1 MAHISAISVHDFADS
16 GKKVRKGES
25 SLMWGR
31 GGSGRAAR
39 HRAYTWGMANN
50 DQGYDP
56 FEPGHST
63 PEFEQFARENQKYR
77 KASHARGGAGGQ
89 KRTSSAGAR
98 SAAAGNAG
106 SRAAGPAGKGGSPS
120 SGGSGKHA
128 PRGAGRTVSQA
139 RVAGGRKAAG
149 RAAAPMQKGASSRSS
164 RPASP
169 QPPLQ
174 TPEPEPVLARAHS
187 KAHNVVGILVCVLL
201 AIALEVFGYN
211 FQFFYSM
218 TYPDAGSYLVN
229 GAQPSQVGTITLD
242 SSSSSFEITGLNS
255 TVRSIHFTPVLSDAA
270 GAAKAT
276 DSKIQVVISLA
287 DEGNANYY
295 ANPAV
300 SVDPADPAT
309 TYISLDPAGK
319 CHSIKVNMT
328 NLADIGAVQVSG
340 ISLNQ
345 KVPFDFDPLRAGSV
359 FAILLV
365 LFALRPAS
373 GLYSRVRDSRLTS
386 HRILIVA
393 LVAVQ
398 CVVVLALVLSNSH
411 YVSLTQTPSYENQ
424 FQYQKLAVALTQ
436 GHLYL
441 NDVPSDAL
449 QAMANPYDTQARAA
463 QGVPYLWD
471 HAYFHGKYYV
481 YFGILPCLVFYVP
494 WLLVTHTGFPTW
506 LGIAICDCV
515 YAAGLM
521 YLLSAVRR
529 RWFPRT
535 SIGVLVVLD
544 VMLFVAGGGIILA
557 RTPSMYFMPEAMS
570 LALVSWGLGLWVSGT
585 SRGYIER
592 GKIVLGALLIALTM
606 ASRPQMVLSAVFGLV
621 LFWPFLRDSK
631 GDRGARRDVMGAFK
645 VAMVPF
651 VLVAIAV
658 LVYNAARFGSPFDF
672 GANYNLT
679 TNDMTHRGFHLD
691 RIPFGLYAYLFQP
704 PVFGSQ
710 FPFLR
715 QAYLDPAYQGIT
727 IYEPMFGGY
736 FFLYPMTLAVLGI
749 VIGRVRAHLK
759 EQRLMPLFV
768 ALVCVAFALCIFD
781 LQGAGILMRYVCD
794 FGLFFALAGAIVF
807 LALLQ
812 VKSEKRLTK
821 DWTTQFSAVGSRGAV
836 AAAGAGAE
844 TVSVYRISLYFMFA
858 TLVLMVIMNVM
869 LWNAFG
875 MY

>member
-1 MAHISAISVHDFADS
+1 
-16 GKKVRKGES
+16 
-25 SLMWGR
+25 
-31 GGSGRAAR
+31 
-39 HRAYTWGMANN
+39 
-50 DQGYDP
+50 
-56 FEPGHST
+56 
-63 PEFEQFARENQKYR
+63 
-77 KASHARGGAGGQ
+77 
-89 KRTSSAGAR
+89 
-98 SAAAGNAG
+98 
-106 SRAAGPAGKGGSPS
+106 
-120 SGGSGKHA
+120 
-128 PRGAGRTVSQA
+128 
-139 RVAGGRKAAG
+139 
-149 RAAAPMQKGASSRSS
+149 MQKAPSRSS
-164 RPASP
+164 RPVSS

-174 TPEPEPVLARAHS
+174 APEPQPVLARAHG
-187 KAHNVVGILVCVLL
+187 KAHNVIGVLVCVLL

-359 FAILLV
+359 LAILLV

-373 GLYSRVRDSRLTS
+373 GLYSRVRDSRLAS
-386 HRILIVA
+386 HRIL
-393 LVAVQ
+393 LVVLVVVQ

-506 LGIAICDCV
+506 LGIAICDCI

-521 YLLSAVRR
+521 YLLSAVCR

-651 VLVAIAV
+651 VLVAVAV
-658 LVYNAARFGSPFDF
+658 LAYNAARFGSPFDF

-736 FFLYPMTLAVLGI
+736 FFLYPMALAVLGI
-749 VIGRVRAHLK
+749 VIGRVRAQLK
-759 EQRLMPLFV
+759 EQRLLPLFV

-836 AAAGAGAE
+836 AAAGEGAE

-869 LWNAFG
+869 LWNVFG

>member
-1 MAHISAISVHDFADS
+1 MARHPPHDIRCGPS
-16 GKKVRKGES
+16 ECES
-25 SLMWGR
+25 CSR
-31 GGSGRAAR
+31 FPSSRCGRAVEVSAR
-39 HRAYTWGMANN
+39 GDGALILGSMANN
-50 DQGYDP
+50 NQGYDP

-63 PEFEQFARENQKYR
+63 PEFEQFARENQKYQKAR
-77 KASHARGGAGGQ
+77 GAHGGTPAGKRGAAAGRSRTAGAGKVASHARSGGARKAQGRAVAQ
-89 KRTSSAGAR
+89 KKAQPQVAPT
-98 SAAAGNAG
+98 
-106 SRAAGPAGKGGSPS
+106 GPAGASA
-120 SGGSGKHA
+120 H
-128 PRGAGRTVSQA
+128 
-139 RVAGGRKAAG
+139 G
-149 RAAAPMQKGASSRSS
+149 RARNAMG
-164 RPASP
+164 
-169 QPPLQ
+169 
-174 TPEPEPVLARAHS
+174 V
-187 KAHNVVGILVCVLL
+187 LVCLLL

-276 DSKIQVVISLA
+276 DSKIQVVISLT

-359 FAILLV
+359 LAILLV

-398 CVVVLALVLSNSH
+398 CVVVLALVFSNSH

-521 YLLSAVRR
+521 YLLSAVCR

-535 SIGVLVVLD
+535 SIGVFVVLD

-651 VLVAIAV
+651 VLVAVAV
-658 LVYNAARFGSPFDF
+658 LAYNAARFGSPFDF

-736 FFLYPMTLAVLGI
+736 FFLYPMTLAILGI
-749 VIGRVRAHLK
+749 AIARVRAQLK
-759 EQRLMPLFV
+759 EQRLLPLFV

-781 LQGAGILMRYVCD
+781 LQGAGILMRYICD
-794 FGLFFALAGAIVF
+794 FGLFFALAGALVF

-812 VKSEKRLTK
+812 VKSTKRLTK
-821 DWTTQFSAVGSRGAV
+821 GWTTQFSAVGSR
-836 AAAGAGAE
+836 AAGGGRAGSGEAAE
-844 TVSVYRISLYFMFA
+844 TVSVYRISLYFMFT
-858 TLVLMVIMNVM
+858 TLVIMVIMNVL

>member
-1 MAHISAISVHDFADS
+1 MARHSPHDIRCGPS
-16 GKKVRKGES
+16 ECES
-25 SLMWGR
+25 CSR
-31 GGSGRAAR
+31 FPSSRCGRAVEVSAR
-39 HRAYTWGMANN
+39 GDGALILGSMANN
-50 DQGYDP
+50 NQGYDP

-63 PEFEQFARENQKYR
+63 PEFEQFARENQKYQKAR
-77 KASHARGGAGGQ
+77 GAHGGTPAGKRGAAADRSRTAGAGKVASHARSGGARKAQGRAVAQ
-89 KRTSSAGAR
+89 KKAQPQVAPT
-98 SAAAGNAG
+98 
-106 SRAAGPAGKGGSPS
+106 GPAGASA
-120 SGGSGKHA
+120 H
-128 PRGAGRTVSQA
+128 
-139 RVAGGRKAAG
+139 G
-149 RAAAPMQKGASSRSS
+149 RARNAMG
-164 RPASP
+164 
-169 QPPLQ
+169 
-174 TPEPEPVLARAHS
+174 V
-187 KAHNVVGILVCVLL
+187 LVCLLL

-218 TYPDAGSYLVN
+218 TYPNAGSYLVN
-229 GAQPSQVGTITLD
+229 GAQPSQVDTITLD
-242 SSSSSFEITGLNS
+242 SSSSSFEITGLDS
-255 TVRSIHFTPVLSDAA
+255 TVRSIHFTPVLSDAV

-276 DSKIQVVISLA
+276 DSKIQVVISLT

-328 NLADIGAVQVSG
+328 NLKDIGAVQVSG

-359 FAILLV
+359 LAILLV

-373 GLYSRVRDSRLTS
+373 GLYSRVRDSRLAS
-386 HRILIVA
+386 HRILLVA

-521 YLLSAVRR
+521 YLLSAVCR

-535 SIGVLVVLD
+535 SIGVFVVLD

-570 LALVSWGLGLWVSGT
+570 LALVSWGLGLWISGT

-651 VLVAIAV
+651 VLVAVAV
-658 LVYNAARFGSPFDF
+658 LAYNAARFGSPFDF

-736 FFLYPMTLAVLGI
+736 FFLYPMALAILGI
-749 VIGRVRAHLK
+749 AIGRVRAHLK

-781 LQGAGILMRYVCD
+781 LQGAGILMRYICD
-794 FGLFFALAGAIVF
+794 FGLFFALAGALVF
-807 LALLQ
+807 LTLLQ
-812 VKSEKRLTK
+812 VKSTKRLTK
-821 DWTTQFSAVGSRGAV
+821 GWTTQFSAVGSR
-836 AAAGAGAE
+836 AAGGGRAGSGEAAE
-844 TVSVYRISLYFMFA
+844 TVSVYRISLYFMFT
-858 TLVLMVIMNVM
+858 TLVIMVIMNVL